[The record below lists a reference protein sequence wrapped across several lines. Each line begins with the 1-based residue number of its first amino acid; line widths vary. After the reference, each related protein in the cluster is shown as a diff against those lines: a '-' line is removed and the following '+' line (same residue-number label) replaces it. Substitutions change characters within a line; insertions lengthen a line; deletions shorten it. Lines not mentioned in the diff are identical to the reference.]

1 LVPVSIRE
9 GFAIE
14 FLPRRSRGIAATA
27 LAEHDSWLRGNLT
40 ETLAELVA
48 LHVERIK
55 SLRGGDP
62 RLIVAETEAAAD
74 AIEARVGQPSGEL
87 AADERDALMA
97 TQRLCFNAAAD
108 GWPGWEEAS
117 QWPPPTKA
125 ELNKGLA
132 LARRSSVLVHRLDLG
147 PRREGTSH
155 WMIGAYYLALGET
168 DAALA
173 AFSLAV
179 SHYQSAPAPGPAWL
193 VQGYIAIACE
203 AAGRARPDGAASFE
217 EAQAAIA
224 AGGFDDAVGWG
235 KQLDVARRVFAGA
248 SSRAR

>member
-1 LVPVSIRE
+1 
-9 GFAIE
+9 
-14 FLPRRSRGIAATA
+14 
-27 LAEHDSWLRGNLT
+27 LRGNVT

-48 LHVERIK
+48 LHVDRIK

-62 RLIVAETEAAAD
+62 RLIMAETEAAAD

-87 AADERDALMA
+87 AADEREALMA

-125 ELNKGLA
+125 ELNRGLA
-132 LARRSSVLVHRLDLG
+132 LARRSSALVHRLDLG

-155 WMIGAYYLALGET
+155 WMIGAYHLALGET
-168 DAALA
+168 DDALA

-179 SHYQSAPAPGPAWL
+179 SRYQSAPAPGPAWL
-193 VQGYIAIACE
+193 AQGYIAIACE
-203 AAGRARPDGAASFE
+203 AASRARPDGAASFE

-224 AGGFDDAVGWG
+224 AGGFEEGTAWG
-235 KQLDVARRVFAGA
+235 KQLDVARRVFTRGD
-248 SSRAR
+248 SPFRARSG